1 MIICLND
8 RRQRWCDTSKRCLR
22 MLQRQ
27 RKACRCWTSI
37 PGKRP
42 RQPPTRYD
50 KSGMCSHPDTRI
62 YVLLLRLQEI
72 FDQGIFEGKPLA
84 PGFAAP
90 EPEGMDHHLYSV
102 HIKNSLPQ
110 ETPGMFGM
118 PANAETGYLTN
129 AADEIFAAFL
139 RWVGVIVSES
149 CVPSTYY
156 HHPGAPLM
164 LMRVSVHVSP
174 NKVGD
179 CGCR

>member
-1 MIICLND
+1 MCPSE
-8 RRQRWCDTSKRCLR
+8 RGRFRMSLR
-22 MLQRQ
+22 
-27 RKACRCWTSI
+27 
-37 PGKRP
+37 
-42 RQPPTRYD
+42 TR
-50 KSGMCSHPDTRI
+50 TRAFI
-62 YVLLLRLQEI
+62 FQLLRLQEI

-102 HIKNSLPQ
+102 HIKNSLPE

-149 CVPSTYY
+149 HVPSTSFAILSRI
-156 HHPGAPLM
+156 G
-164 LMRVSVHVSP
+164 SP
-174 NKVGD
+174 AFADESFCRCSPKQGWRRWVPVALQAD
-179 CGCR
+179 CTRKMIQA